1 MAGWKSSLASV
12 LKEHNGIKASDGTVA
27 SHETQQKRATVL
39 YQAFTD
45 LREMGYKLGDV
56 RQLKGRH
63 VEALTKQWLSKGLS
77 SSTLQNRLS
86 TLRTFSSWIGKEGM
100 VERTER
106 YFPNHEAT
114 RTSINTQDKSWEV
127 NGVSVKQKL
136 DDLRAL
142 DERVA
147 LQAELQLQ
155 FGLRVKESIMLRPH
169 LADKGSYLAVSIG
182 TKGGRDRTVP
192 IDTPERREL
201 IDRAKTYADRL
212 TASTADPGKSLK
224 QALGHYS
231 RVVAKAGLTKAQ
243 LGVTSHGLRHA
254 FANERYAHY
263 SGSRSP
269 VEGGNL
275 KSQNWE
281 LDRFARLAVVEELG
295 HSREDV
301 STHYLG
307 R

>member
-1 MAGWKSSLASV
+1 MAGWKASLASV
-12 LKEHNGIKASDGTVA
+12 LKQHNGIKATDGTIA
-27 SHETQQKRATVL
+27 SHETQHKRSTVL

-45 LREMGYKLGDV
+45 LRQMGYKLDCV
-56 RQLKGRH
+56 SQFKGRH
-63 VEALTKQWLSKGLS
+63 MAALAERWLSKELS
-77 SSTLQNRLS
+77 ASTLQNRLS
-86 TLRTFSSWIGKEGM
+86 TLRTFASWVGKDGM
-100 VERTER
+100 VERAER
-106 YFPNHEAT
+106 YFPNQEAA
-114 RTSINTQDKSWEV
+114 RTSLNTQDKGWEA
-127 NGVSVKQKL
+127 NGVSVAQKL
-136 DDLRAL
+136 NDLRAL

-147 LQAELQLQ
+147 LQVELQLR
-155 FGLRVKESIMLRPH
+155 FGLRVKESLMLRPH

-201 IDRAKTYADRL
+201 IDRAKTYADRR

-254 FANERYAHY
+254 FANERYTHY

-269 VEGGNL
+269 VEGGDL
-275 KSQNWE
+275 RVQNRE

>member
-63 VEALTKQWLSKGLS
+63 VEALTKHWLSKGLS

-201 IDRAKTYADRL
+201 IDRAKTFADRL

>member
-45 LREMGYKLGDV
+45 LREMGYKLSDV

-63 VEALTKQWLSKGLS
+63 VEALTKHWLSKGLS

-201 IDRAKTYADRL
+201 IDRAKTFADRL

>member
-27 SHETQQKRATVL
+27 SHETQHKRATVL

-63 VEALTKQWLSKGLS
+63 VEALTKHWLSKGLS

-147 LQAELQLQ
+147 LQVELQLR

-169 LADKGSYLAVSIG
+169 LADKGS
-182 TKGGRDRTVP
+182 
-192 IDTPERREL
+192 
-201 IDRAKTYADRL
+201 
-212 TASTADPGKSLK
+212 
-224 QALGHYS
+224 
-231 RVVAKAGLTKAQ
+231 
-243 LGVTSHGLRHA
+243 
-254 FANERYAHY
+254 
-263 SGSRSP
+263 
-269 VEGGNL
+269 
-275 KSQNWE
+275 
-281 LDRFARLAVVEELG
+281 
-295 HSREDV
+295 
-301 STHYLG
+301 
-307 R
+307 

>member
-12 LKEHNGIKASDGTVA
+12 LKEHNGIKATDGTVA

-45 LREMGYKLGDV
+45 LREMGYKQGDV

-63 VEALTKQWLSKGLS
+63 VEALTKHWLSKGLS
-77 SSTLQNRLS
+77 PSTLQNRLS
-86 TLRTFSSWIGKEGM
+86 TLRTFASWIGKEGM
-100 VERTER
+100 IERAER
-106 YFPNHEAT
+106 YFPNHEAA
-114 RTSINTQDKSWEV
+114 RTSINTQDKGWEA
-127 NGVSVKQKL
+127 NGVSVTKKL

-147 LQAELQLQ
+147 LQVELQLR
-155 FGLRVKESIMLRPH
+155 FGLRVKESVMLRPH

-201 IDRAKTYADRL
+201 IDRAKTFADRR
-212 TASTADPGKSLK
+212 TASTADPGRSLK

>member
-12 LKEHNGIKASDGTVA
+12 LKEHNGIKASDGTIA
-27 SHETQQKRATVL
+27 SHETQHKRSTVL

-45 LREMGYKLGDV
+45 LREMGYKLDSV
-56 RQLKGRH
+56 SQLKGRH
-63 VEALTKQWLSKGLS
+63 VEALTRHWLSRELS

-86 TLRTFSSWIGKEGM
+86 TLRTFTSWIGKEGM
-100 VERTER
+100 VESTER
-106 YFPNHEAT
+106 YFPNHEAA
-114 RTSINTQDKSWEV
+114 RTSINTQDKGWEA
-127 NGVSVKQKL
+127 NGVSATQKL

-147 LQAELQLQ
+147 LQVELQLR

-201 IDRAKTYADRL
+201 IDRAKAYADRR
-212 TASTADPGKSLK
+212 TASTSDPSKSLK

-231 RVVAKAGLTKAQ
+231 RIVAKAGLTKAQ

-254 FANERYAHY
+254 FANERYTHY
-263 SGSRSP
+263 SGSSSP
-269 VEGGNL
+269 IEGGNL
-275 KSQNWE
+275 RFHNWE
-281 LDRFARLAVVEELG
+281 LDRFARMAVVEELG

>member
-63 VEALTKQWLSKGLS
+63 VEALTKHWLSKGLS

-201 IDRAKTYADRL
+201 IDRAKTFADRL

-224 QALGHYS
+224 QVLGHYS

>member
-12 LKEHNGIKASDGTVA
+12 LKEHNSIKASDGTVA
-27 SHETQQKRATVL
+27 SHETQHKRSTVL
-39 YQAFTD
+39 YQVFTD
-45 LREMGYKLGDV
+45 LREMGYKLDSV
-56 RQLKGRH
+56 SQLKGRH
-63 VEALTKQWLSKGLS
+63 VEALTRHWLSRELS

-86 TLRTFSSWIGKEGM
+86 TLRTFTSWIGKEGM
-100 VERTER
+100 VESTER
-106 YFPNHEAT
+106 YFPNHEAA
-114 RTSINTQDKSWEV
+114 RTSINTQDKSWEA
-127 NGVSVKQKL
+127 NGVSATQKL

-147 LQAELQLQ
+147 LQVELQLR

-201 IDRAKTYADRL
+201 IDRAKAYADRR
-212 TASTADPGKSLK
+212 TASTSDPSKSLK

-231 RVVAKAGLTKAQ
+231 RIVAKAGLTKAQ

-254 FANERYAHY
+254 FANERYTHY
-263 SGSRSP
+263 SGSSSP
-269 VEGGNL
+269 IEGGNL
-275 KSQNWE
+275 RSHNWE
-281 LDRFARLAVVEELG
+281 LDRFARMAVVEELG

-301 STHYLG
+301 STYYLG